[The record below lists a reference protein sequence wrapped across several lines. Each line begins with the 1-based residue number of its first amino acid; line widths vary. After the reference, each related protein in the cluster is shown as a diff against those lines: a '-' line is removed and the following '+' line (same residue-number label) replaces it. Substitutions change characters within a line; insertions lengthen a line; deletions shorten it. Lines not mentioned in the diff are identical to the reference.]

1 MAIFIKFGE
10 YFNLS
15 FADNISTQYLSRNNR
30 FMLAFWASHVTSACH
45 FSTCCNHKYR
55 KLQIRSWEKRKK
67 KNDEAETSDNDFR
80 KVAQRKAEAN
90 SRNISVGWQCRR
102 YRAQKRTTG
111 RVRSVHFIGRIFME
125 RRHELAANSM
135 NVWWSESDRS
145 EVAESPLSFSLS
157 LSPSNI
163 SHDNV
168 TRRSNERFTPG
179 REASTREKDRTSKWL
194 AGKIWHRN
202 DRQNHDFYSAGVS
215 NVGKIRFRPRLSFSP
230 QFLSSLFLCNLERD
244 VRSTKI
250 HSFVFQGSFRSPL
263 LLRIYIYIFVIC
275 YASSKKST
283 SQEIYA

>member
-1 MAIFIKFGE
+1 
-10 YFNLS
+10 
-15 FADNISTQYLSRNNR
+15 
-30 FMLAFWASHVTSACH
+30 MLAFWASHVTSACH

-157 LSPSNI
+157 LSPPPILATITSLVDQMKG
-163 SHDNV
+163 SLRGGKP
-168 TRRSNERFTPG
+168 RRERKIE
-179 REASTREKDRTSKWL
+179 RVSDWQEKSGIETIDRTMISIQLEFQTLEKFDF
-194 AGKIWHRN
+194 G
-202 DRQNHDFYSAGVS
+202 HDS
-215 NVGKIRFRPRLSFSP
+215 LSVHYF
-230 QFLSSLFLCNLERD
+230 FLLFFFA
-244 VRSTKI
+244 I
-250 HSFVFQGSFRSPL
+250 
-263 LLRIYIYIFVIC
+263 
-275 YASSKKST
+275 
-283 SQEIYA
+283 